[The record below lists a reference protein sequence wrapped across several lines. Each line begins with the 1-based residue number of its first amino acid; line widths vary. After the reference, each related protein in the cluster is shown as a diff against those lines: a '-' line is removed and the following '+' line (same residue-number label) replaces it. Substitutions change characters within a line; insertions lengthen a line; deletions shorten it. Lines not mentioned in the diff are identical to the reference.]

1 MKNRHHI
8 IALMAAMA
16 TLLASCE
23 KTIDFTGEVI
33 ENKTPVM
40 ISLPETDSTWTV
52 RLTNSRFFLSSYP
65 ITTIDNATFS
75 IEVNGQHLGNR
86 ATNLGNGM
94 YNMGYIPR
102 SGDTITLNVMIP
114 DRGELKAGCRI
125 PSRPTIGE
133 ISYDW
138 DTTSY
143 DYSYGDDATTHSY
156 GNVTVK
162 FILTDPANEKN
173 YYMLRVAQRMKNYDY
188 NGEDE
193 SWSNWFYSYI
203 TVEDNVLFDPNLTN
217 EIIEIGDADNEGNRI
232 LFTDERINGKDHQI
246 SFDLY
251 YNSIDTY
258 QYRLELYSLSRDS
271 YYFFKTRKA
280 AESQDDF
287 TGIFA
292 EPVQIYTNVD
302 GGIGILGGIASK
314 KYILKEIS
322 YQAK

>member
-8 IALMAAMA
+8 ITLMAAMA

-65 ITTIDNATFS
+65 ITTINNATFS

-102 SGDTITLNVMIP
+102 SGDTVTLNVMIP

-125 PSRPTIGE
+125 PSRPIISD

-143 DYSYGDDATTHSY
+143 VNIWGEDTAIYSYGD
-156 GNVTVK
+156 VKVK
-162 FILTDPANEKN
+162 FILSDPGNEKN
-173 YYMLRVAQRMKNYDY
+173 YYMLRLAQRRKNYWDEDGSWGDWYY
-188 NGEDE
+188 N
-193 SWSNWFYSYI
+193 YI
-203 TVEDNVLFDPNLTN
+203 TVEDNVLFNPNITN
-217 EIIEIGDADNEGNRI
+217 EIIEIGDEDYEGNRI

-246 SFDLY
+246 SFSLY
-251 YNSIDTY
+251 YNSSDLN
-258 QYRLELYSLSRDS
+258 QYRFEFYALSRDS
-271 YYFFKTRKA
+271 YYFFKSRKL
-280 AESQDDF
+280 AESQDDDL
-287 TGIFA
+287 TGIFS
-292 EPVQIYTNVD
+292 EPVQLYTNVD
-302 GGIGILGGIASK
+302 GGIGILGGMSSI

-322 YQAK
+322 TQE